1 MQEQPLRLGVALGG
15 GAFRG
20 LAHIGVLQAL
30 EKHGLAPDLIAG
42 TSMGALVGG
51 VYACGMNLRLMERF
65 CSSIDEKD
73 LVDVALPTEGIIAG
87 NRVELLVRTLTGN
100 KTFAQT
106 QIPFA
111 AVATDLERGERAV
124 LSEGLVY
131 QGIRASISIPGI
143 FKPYKRDGRTYVD
156 GGVVD
161 RVPVTTARAMGA
173 DFVLA
178 VDVGY
183 RGEPAQCDGIA
194 RVILHSL
201 EIMEWQVMQHT
212 ISTADFTLVP
222 ALSHINP
229 ASIAQAEE
237 CIRIGREEAERRMPE
252 ILEAMRQKRELLH
265 EEISPAKEG

>member
-1 MQEQPLRLGVALGG
+1 MPDGNFRFGVALGG

-30 EKHGLAPDLIAG
+30 EARGLRPDCIAG

-65 CSSIDEKD
+65 CASIDEKD

-87 NRVELLVRTLTGN
+87 NRIELLLRTLTGN
-100 KTFAQT
+100 RRFDQT

-111 AVATDLERGERAV
+111 AVATDLEMGERAV
-124 LSEGLVY
+124 LREGLLY

-143 FKPYKRDGRTYVD
+143 FKPCRLGGRTYVD

-161 RVPVTTARAMGA
+161 RVPVTTARDMGA

-183 RGEPAQCDGIA
+183 HGGPAQCEGIA

-212 ISTADFTLVP
+212 VNTADFLLVP
-222 ALSHINP
+222 KLAHINP

-237 CIRIGREEAERRMPE
+237 CIRIGREEMERRMPE
-252 ILEAMRQKRELLH
+252 FLEALEKKRAACLE
-265 EEISPAKEG
+265 AGT